1 MPSLPIFQVDAFA
14 DRPFTGNPAAVCPLQ
29 TPLPDAL
36 MQNIAAENN
45 LSETAFFHPQ
55 GDGVF
60 ALRWF
65 TPTVEVELCG
75 HATLAS
81 AFVLMTALEPA
92 RTEVV
97 FNTRSGLLT
106 VNRSGHLYQLD
117 FPLQAPV
124 GVAEVTTPVADALG
138 ASPIEIV
145 RARSWLALFSS
156 ADQIRR
162 LAPDMAALA
171 RLGTAVC
178 VTAPAD
184 QENPGVDF
192 VCRYFAPGFGVP
204 EDPVTGSAYCMLAP
218 YWAARLGKS
227 RLRARQLSRRGGEV
241 LCESRGAR
249 VLISGAAR
257 LVLTGQ
263 FHY

>member
-14 DRPFTGNPAAVCPLQ
+14 DRPFTGNPAAVCPLPA
-29 TPLPDAL
+29 PLPDAL

-55 GDGVF
+55 DDGAF

-81 AFVLMTALEPA
+81 AFVLMTQLEPA
-92 RTEVV
+92 RASVAFT
-97 FNTRSGLLT
+97 TRSGRLT
-106 VNRSGHLYQLD
+106 VNRSGELYQLD
-117 FPLQAPV
+117 FPLQRPER
-124 GVAEVTTPVADALG
+124 VAEDSGPVAIALG
-138 ASPIEIV
+138 ATPVEIL
-145 RARSWLALFSS
+145 RARSWVAVFSS
-156 ADQIRR
+156 ADEIRR

-184 QENPGVDF
+184 TDSLDF
-192 VCRYFAPGFGVP
+192 VSRYFAPGFGVP
-204 EDPVTGSAYCMLAP
+204 EDPVTGSSYCMLAP
-218 YWAARLGKS
+218 YWAARLGRS
-227 RLRARQLSRRGGEV
+227 RLRARQLSRRGGAVE
-241 LCESRGAR
+241 CEAREAR
-249 VLISGAAR
+249 VLIRGAAR